1 MTDDVKY
8 TSYSQFIST
17 IDPCK
22 EEEACLL
29 RSTLIYPQNPALVQ
43 RKNNDSKSR
52 SADTEWNKKRFHC
65 YQCGA
70 WYDSQDSLRRHF
82 KFRHLREFKNIHDV
96 WCPRWHCTKCKKEFG
111 CKPSDKLLSHFC
123 SQSVLKKDK
132 MNEPNDLR
140 LCAVDRPNSPLKI
153 KRIRFESRIHSELC
167 SIEQWLKYELIRKEL
182 TRSDYLN
189 AAKMFV
195 AVGGYQAAI
204 ELLQKSMRILKNKE
218 GEDNGAEKTLIG
230 VATEM
235 HKKSKH
241 KK

>member
-1 MTDDVKY
+1 
-8 TSYSQFIST
+8 
-17 IDPCK
+17 
-22 EEEACLL
+22 
-29 RSTLIYPQNPALVQ
+29 
-43 RKNNDSKSR
+43 
-52 SADTEWNKKRFHC
+52 
-65 YQCGA
+65 
-70 WYDSQDSLRRHF
+70 
-82 KFRHLREFKNIHDV
+82 
-96 WCPRWHCTKCKKEFG
+96 
-111 CKPSDKLLSHFC
+111 
-123 SQSVLKKDK
+123 

-140 LCAVDRPNSPLKI
+140 LCAVDRPSSPLKI

-204 ELLQKSMRILKNKE
+204 ELLQKSMRILKDKE

-235 HKKSKH
+235 DKKSKH